1 MTELFTT
8 NEMRLLKLLLED
20 LKAEARLD
28 TALDDEPETP
38 LSRELEKW
46 SPADESSLRKKLGFT
61 EITKKRRITGR

>member
-28 TALDDEPETP
+28 SAQDDEPGTT
-38 LSRELEKW
+38 LSRELAKW
-46 SPADESSLRKKLGFT
+46 SPEDESSLRKKLGFT
-61 EITKKRRITGR
+61 EITTRRRIGR